1 MNGTRKEAK
10 LVVAALNNPSLKT
23 SLEIAGLALRNYKTY
38 VNIYEKVSDPFTCD
52 VYREEIDKALN
63 DIDNLK
69 LLLNQLEM
77 GVLK

>member
-10 LVVAALNNPSLKT
+10 LVVAALNKPSLKT

>member
-1 MNGTRKEAK
+1 MNGTRQEAK
-10 LVVAALNNPSLKT
+10 LVVAALNKPSLKT

-69 LLLNQLEM
+69 FLLNQLEM